1 MLYPLSYR
9 GNKVRYSLPA
19 GRQVSTELRAR
30 YLTVIA
36 YFCTAVNGK
45 LLTFGFN
52 EPRMLYFDY
61 SILLNIEST
70 NMGKIIGVVG
80 VVLVAGALLFWK
92 FAGTEEDDKMMATPE
107 SKGTTGMEPKKDTM
121 MTGEKTLSY
130 KTSYTNPSGSDEV
143 GFNVMVDANGV
154 VTGVT
159 VDVLAV
165 NGISKNRQTAFATDL
180 PQAINGKKLMDLN
193 AIDRVGGSSLTTGA
207 FNAALPAL
215 KAQL

>member
-1 MLYPLSYR
+1 
-9 GNKVRYSLPA
+9 
-19 GRQVSTELRAR
+19 
-30 YLTVIA
+30 
-36 YFCTAVNGK
+36 
-45 LLTFGFN
+45 
-52 EPRMLYFDY
+52 MLYFDY
-61 SILLNIEST
+61 SILLNIESN

-180 PQAINGKKLMDLN
+180 PQAITGKKLMDLN